1 MAGSGAE
8 MFARYAYAP
17 NRLGYCGPPDAAALR
32 DGSDE
37 QVRAVAGP
45 GARAGGRKGGVGRG
59 GRRPPRRR
67 VRNSI
72 TRSSPRRWRRAML
85 MAAR

>member
-17 NRLGYCGPPDAAALR
+17 NRLGYCGPPDATALR

-37 QVRAVAGP
+37 QVRAVA
-45 GARAGGRKGGVGRG
+45 
-59 GRRPPRRR
+59 RRFTSAWPYLR
-67 VRNSI
+67 V
-72 TRSSPRRWRRAML
+72 
-85 MAAR
+85 